1 MIKNFEKFPS
11 NSFSFIF
18 VVKFDNLI
26 TNDIKKLT
34 QKYFSLKIVEKK
46 KSFNPLE
53 SFSEIYHPENIET
66 PEFRQKNSFR
76 PTLLSM
82 KSNNGDVFEI
92 YLNLESFPAKIVLQ
106 VDISSKL
113 KN

>member
-34 QKYFSLKIVEKK
+34 QKYFSLKITEKK

-53 SFSEIYHPENIET
+53 SFSEIYHLENIQT

-92 YLNLESFPAKIVLQ
+92 YLSLESFPPKIVLQ
-106 VDISSKL
+106 VYISSTL